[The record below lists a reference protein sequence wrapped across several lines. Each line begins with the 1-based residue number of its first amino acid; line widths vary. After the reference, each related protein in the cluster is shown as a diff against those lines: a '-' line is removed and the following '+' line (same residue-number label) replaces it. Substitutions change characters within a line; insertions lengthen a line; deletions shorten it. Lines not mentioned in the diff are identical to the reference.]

1 MNRGTGSTPHPA
13 LSPPGEGG
21 PQPARESNA
30 SARRAPTLSPKG
42 RGEGGEGSIS
52 TREPMSEPQSNPFE
66 PQVTAFTC
74 NYCGY
79 MAADTAGALRE
90 QYPANVKLM
99 RLPCTGKTDVQY
111 LLDAFEQG
119 ADAVFVVA
127 CSLGNCHHVRGNER
141 GRARVER
148 AKGLLKQIGLEPERL
163 EMYFVSGG
171 MGATFARIAQG
182 MTARARALGPSPLG
196 PKAAPKLAIDAPD
209 ASS

>member
-1 MNRGTGSTPHPA
+1 MAVVWRGPPLTLP
-13 LSPPGEGG
+13 SP
-21 PQPARESNA
+21 R
-30 SARRAPTLSPKG
+30 
-42 RGEGGEGSIS
+42 RGEG
-52 TREPMSEPQSNPFE
+52 TRARASLPAAFTPE
-66 PQVTAFTC
+66 VTAFTC

-90 QYPANVKLM
+90 TYPANVKVV

-141 GRARVER
+141 GRARVAR
-148 AKGLLKQIGLEPERL
+148 AKKLLEQVGLDPERL

-182 MTARARALGPSPLG
+182 MTARVRVLGPNPLRV
-196 PKAAPKLAIDAPD
+196 PPAAPGGGDEPQAD
-209 ASS
+209 SRFHQSR

>member
-1 MNRGTGSTPHPA
+1 MMEA
-13 LSPPGEGG
+13 LRDRPIG
-21 PQPARESNA
+21 PEI
-30 SARRAPTLSPKG
+30 PTEESPKPDL
-42 RGEGGEGSIS
+42 
-52 TREPMSEPQSNPFE
+52 TCDFV

-90 QYPANVKLM
+90 QYPPNIKLV
-99 RLPCTGKTDVQY
+99 RLPCTGKTDIQY

-148 AKGLLKQIGLEPERL
+148 ARQALEQIGLEPERL
-163 EMYFVSGG
+163 DMFFVSGG

-182 MTARARALGPSPLG
+182 MVARAAALGPNPLRTLG
-196 PKAAPKLAIDAPD
+196 
-209 ASS
+209 